1 MNPFSYAK
9 RLLAETFGAEPEA
22 PTQAQSPDPYA
33 ALTTRAAPVP
43 PFNPMDP
50 MGTMNHFGFGESQQ
64 PTLQVPQEP
73 QAPQSPAK
81 GFLQRMQDTPGM
93 GLGLMQ
99 LGAGIAAGRDW
110 GEGLGAGFSGM
121 ADTLQKQKVFDYQQ
135 KQQELEMAARQD
147 AANATAQ
154 YRRDALLLKAQGAQ
168 GKASDKA
175 YKPYTI
181 TMADG
186 SVIQGSALATQQGGL
201 EYMDTQ
207 GRPVDPNA
215 VKSAVP
221 YAAPKEHRPARP
233 SMIYGFGNGVWTD
246 KTGRMQ
252 TGSARSNKVTGDVE
266 VQTPEGWKPFTADMG
281 TNFQMA
287 NNSVDDPLKRNHVGG
302 IPGAVAVSSSGV
314 PMYPPGAMNESEAK
328 ASSFAQRAVIAQ
340 KDIDAIV
347 STPAEFEDLVSV
359 YGALKSYA
367 ANNANAEVTPTLIA
381 GFLKESGGSDSDIT
395 KKMASPAFQF
405 LQGVLRTDTG
415 AAYGAQELA
424 NYWSAFLPVT
434 GDTRDEWRAKRN
446 SRDNAIYAMASRS
459 GIAAPYILG
468 LMDGTIPLPKVGRA
482 YGDFSG
488 EAKTPPAAPNGTPAN
503 TNNTGVKFLGFE

>member
-9 RLLAETFGAEPEA
+9 RLLAETFGAAPEA
-22 PTQAQSPDPYA
+22 PVQSPDPFA
-33 ALTTRAAPVP
+33 ALSSRAAPAP

-50 MGTMNHFGFGESQQ
+50 IGTMNHFGFGDQQQ

-73 QAPQSPAK
+73 QAPQMPASGPQSPAK

-99 LGAGIAAGRDW
+99 LGAGIASGKDW
-110 GEGLGAGFSGM
+110 GEGIGTGFAGM

-135 KQQELEMAARQD
+135 KQQELEMAARQE
-147 AANATAQ
+147 AAAELRK
-154 YRRDALLLKAQGAQ
+154 YRADSLLLKAQGKD
-168 GKASDKA
+168 GDKA

-186 SVIQGSALATQQGGL
+186 SVVQGSALATQQGGVQ
-201 EYMDTQ
+201 YMDAQ
-207 GRPVDPNA
+207 GRPVDPSA

-221 YAAPKEHRPARP
+221 YAAPKEQRALRP
-233 SMIYGFGNGVWTD
+233 SMVYGFGNGVWTD
-246 KTGRMQ
+246 PTGRMQ
-252 TGSARSNKVTGDVE
+252 TGSARSNKVTGEVE
-266 VQTPEGWKPFTADMG
+266 VQTPEGWKPFTPDMG

-287 NNSVDDPLKRNHVGG
+287 NNSVDDPLKRNQVGG
-302 IPGAVAVSSSGV
+302 IPGAVAVSASGV
-314 PMYPPGAMNESEAK
+314 PMYPPGSMNESEAK
-328 ASSFAQRAVIAQ
+328 AFSFSQRAVLAN
-340 KDIDAIV
+340 KDIDKVV

-381 GFLKESGGSDSDIT
+381 GFLRETGGSESDVA

-434 GDTRDEWRAKRN
+434 GDTRDEWRAKRD

-459 GIAAPYILG
+459 GIGSGYILG
-468 LMDGTIPLPKVGRA
+468 LMDGTIKPPKVGREF
-482 YGDFSG
+482 GDFSG
-488 EAKTPPAAPNGTPAN
+488 EAAN